1 MKSADI
7 DTTTAERP
15 FGLLVGGDTMHV
27 EQGCGCLAEAG
38 FEAIIAPDVI
48 AAAEAVRRLEAAAG
62 ITDVALNTA
71 VFDHTSDAIA
81 LLTPEGIVL
90 DVNHRWEEIRGIPR
104 QQLIGRH
111 MREYAAAGA
120 EDANTESYQ
129 RSLQGSI
136 RSPLGVIA
144 SADGSRIYMEFSTS
158 MIPSRDGNIVL
169 AIGRDITEMVLAR
182 QQMEASERKYR
193 LLVENIP
200 DVVWLAT
207 LEGKVIFI
215 SPKVEDVCGFTA
227 AELTA
232 APPSFWFDRI
242 HQADVEN
249 VRRQFGELASDG
261 KFEAEYRWQR
271 KDGTWTWIRAQ
282 AVVALE
288 TDGTVLAEG
297 TFADVTARKHL
308 EDQVRQ
314 SQKME
319 AIGRLTGGV
328 AHDFNNLLA
337 IILGNGRLL
346 LDELPEPDS
355 RRDDAIAVLEAG
367 NRAAALTRQL
377 LMFSRHQVVRP
388 ERLDLNTIVNGLE
401 KMLRR
406 IIGEDVELLL
416 HRAEAAGP
424 VLADAGE
431 IEQVIMNLVVNAR
444 DAMPHG
450 GRLTIETANV
460 ELDADYAAGH
470 PDVVAG
476 RYVVLSVTDTGCGM
490 DADIRRH
497 AFEPFFTTKEKAN
510 GTGLG
515 LATCYGIVRGCHGHI
530 SLYSEVGVGTV
541 FKVYLPLQSGAA
553 ESHTDGA
560 SKSDAMG
567 TEAVLLIEDDDQL
580 RKTMRR
586 VLTRRGYRVLEANG
600 SVQALEY
607 CATHDDDIDLV
618 LSDMVMPGLSGPE
631 TVDRIREHRPQA
643 KVLFMSGYSDHAVF
657 RDGLAQARVNF
668 IQKPFMPQALAL
680 KVREVLDGGR

>member
-227 AELTA
+227 AELMA

-431 IEQVIMNLVVNAR
+431 LEQVIMNLVVNAR

>member
-48 AAAEAVRRLEAAAG
+48 AAAEAVRRLETAAG

-431 IEQVIMNLVVNAR
+431 LEQVIMNLVVNAR